1 MITLTLSKVH
11 KHDKLSLTHVHAS
24 FDIKKK
30 KKNIIQFHLLNH
42 YFFWLIRTQHFND
55 DFGNLSKENILILSK
70 PSIYLDNIHVCYT

>member
-30 KKNIIQFHLLNH
+30 NIIQFHLLNH
-42 YFFWLIRTQHFND
+42 YFFWLIRTHFND
-55 DFGNLSKENILILSK
+55 DFGNLSKEKKFKTIQAINLSG
-70 PSIYLDNIHVCYT
+70 

>member
-1 MITLTLSKVH
+1 MITFTLSKVH
-11 KHDKLSLTHVHAS
+11 DQLSLTLVHAS
-24 FDIKKK
+24 FDIKKQ
-30 KKNIIQFHLLNH
+30 KNIQFHLLNH

>member
-1 MITLTLSKVH
+1 MITFTLSKVH

-30 KKNIIQFHLLNH
+30 KNIQFHLLNH